1 MAWFPL
7 LCITNEQT
15 CIDTFLS
22 LQIFIQKLGSN
33 GHHFG
38 KKINLTKMKT
48 HTLKFLEEDS
58 GPPEWHP
65 ASPGLKSACQDATLY
80 CKARG
85 KNISKPSMAGFQ
97 YGLSNKDF
105 LSGLVGM
112 NSLKQNKRRW
122 TNHIT
127 PAGRWD

>member
-1 MAWFPL
+1 
-7 LCITNEQT
+7 
-15 CIDTFLS
+15 
-22 LQIFIQKLGSN
+22 
-33 GHHFG
+33 
-38 KKINLTKMKT
+38 MKT

-112 NSLKQNKRRW
+112 NSLKQVLFHHLPFTCALVKNYNNRLHSSLKSFSSMITVRRF
-122 TNHIT
+122 
-127 PAGRWD
+127 